1 MILATGTI
9 ALDTTRT
16 PFKTVERV
24 LGGSVSY
31 FSLAARHFS
40 PVSVVSAVG
49 TDFPNHYWE
58 LLEKSGVNLE
68 GVQKSEKYKTFF
80 FDSTFDFDMYARK
93 MNAMDIEI
101 FDNFIPQVPE
111 NSKSAEFIYLG
122 TLLPEKQLKVL
133 KETTK
138 PKFVMMDTIEYYI
151 QHMKPE
157 LEKTIAHVDCL
168 VLNDIEARML
178 CNTPNLFKAA
188 KMLHG
193 MGPKVVIIK
202 KGEHGSILFYKHHI
216 FPIAAYPLE
225 ISVDPT
231 GAGDS
236 FSGGFMGHLARKGK
250 ITLKTLKQAMAY
262 GNLMGSFCIEDFSV
276 NKLVSITPV
285 DIENRMKDYR
295 KLMRF

>member
-49 TDFPNHYWE
+49 SDFPHHYWE
-58 LLEKSGVNLE
+58 LLEKSGVNLS
-68 GVQKSEKYKTFF
+68 GVQKSDKYKTFF
-80 FDSTFDFDMYARK
+80 FDSTFDYDMYARK
-93 MNAMDIEI
+93 TNAMDIDI
-101 FDNFIPQVPE
+101 FDNFIPVVPE
-111 NSKSAEFIYLG
+111 EAKTAEFVYLG
-122 TLLPEKQLKVL
+122 TLHPDKQLSVL
-133 KETTK
+133 KSFSS
-138 PKFVMMDTIEYYI
+138 PKFTMMDTIEYYI
-151 QHMKPE
+151 QNMKHQ
-157 LEKTIAHVDCL
+157 LEKTMAEVDCV

-178 CNTPNLFKAA
+178 CNTPNLIKAA
-188 KMLHG
+188 RQILK
-193 MGPKVVIIK
+193 MGPSVVIIK
-202 KGEHGSILFYKHHI
+202 KGEHGSILFYKDAV

-225 ISVDPT
+225 VTVDPT

-236 FSGGFMGHLARKGK
+236 FSGGFLGHLARKGK
-250 ITLKTLKQAMAY
+250 ITLKTLKEAMAY

-276 NKLVSITPV
+276 NRLVSLTPEE
-285 DIENRMKDYR
+285 IEKRMKEYR
-295 KLMRF
+295 KITRF

>member
-1 MILATGTI
+1 MLLATGTI

-40 PVSVVSAVG
+40 PVAIIAAVG
-49 TDFPNHYWE
+49 RDFPEEYYE
-58 LLEKSGVNLE
+58 LLKNSGVNLQ
-68 GVQKSEKYKTFF
+68 GVQKHPDKKTFF
-80 FDSTFDFDMYARK
+80 FDSTFSFDMYSRTA
-93 MNAMDIEI
+93 NATELNVYEH
-101 FDNFIPQVPE
+101 FEPVVPE
-111 NSKSAEFIYLG
+111 ESKSAEFVYLG
-122 TLLPEKQLKVL
+122 TIPPETQLKVL
-133 KETTK
+133 KELPS
-138 PKFVMMDTIEYYI
+138 PKFTMMDTIEYYI
-151 QHMKPE
+151 QHEKAA
-157 LEKTIAHVDCL
+157 LEKTISHVDGL

-188 KMLHG
+188 KLLHE

-216 FPIAAYPLE
+216 FPIAAFPME
-225 ISVDPT
+225 TAIDPT

-236 FSGGFMGHLARKGK
+236 FAGGFMGHLARKGK
-250 ITLKTLKQAMAY
+250 LTLKTLKEAIAY

-276 NKLVSITPV
+276 NKLVSITPD
-285 DIENRMKDYR
+285 DIENRMKEYR
-295 KLMRF
+295 KLTRF